1 MKKHLSFFSVVL
13 MLTMM
18 SAALSMLALPA
29 SAETEETVYG
39 VSDPTTT
46 TIPED
51 ADFKEDFIYSIY
63 DNKVSI
69 TKFNSAFEVSVE
81 IPDTINGYP
90 VIAIEENAFGDCTVL
105 TGITIPS
112 SVTSIGNFAFSGC
125 TSLKSVEIAG
135 ENVKFGTDVFEDCES
150 ISSVNLGS
158 AECFSKR
165 IFDINNPWS
174 LSIKGIP
181 MTELVITSN
190 TYQSNFANCI
200 SIQTLTF
207 NLDGGNHRVSDGAF
221 KNCTGITKIEG
232 LSTVDY
238 IGLNAFAGCTG
249 LTGTLNF
256 GATDD
261 YSGIE
266 IGPRAFEGC
275 TGISAITFDRYGDI
289 YEFAFKDC
297 TALKMVTVNSGC
309 DIGSGVFQN
318 CTSLELFDCS
328 NRGASVMYY
337 SYLFERYGHEVRYY
351 NYYFDG
357 SSFTLN
363 DFCNIFD
370 GCDKVVV
377 KCLYD
382 SGMYDYVK
390 QCGIEYKVVLS
401 EKDYQIIAIIVLI
414 IALIVILAVVFAP
427 YVVLLILLLVLIIL
441 LVKPSKAKKLL
452 KAAGISTKKPKKTKE
467 TETEEEKE

>member
-1 MKKHLSFFSVVL
+1 MKKASKFLGMALVITLLVSA
-13 MLTMM
+13 M
-18 SAALSMLALPA
+18 SMFTITA
-29 SAETEETVYG
+29 SAYNYSQNGITYSPNDNGATIKS
-39 VSDPTTT
+39 VSK
-46 TIPED
+46 TIEGD
-51 ADFKEDFIYSIY
+51 II
-63 DNKVSI
+63 
-69 TKFNSAFEVSVE
+69 

-90 VIAIEENAFGDCTVL
+90 VIAIEENAFSDCIGL

-112 SVTSIGNFAFSGC
+112 SVTSIGDFAFSGC

-135 ENVKFGTDVFEDCES
+135 ENVEFGTDVFEGCES

-174 LSIKGIP
+174 LSIKGTP
-181 MTELVITSN
+181 LTELVITSN

-207 NLDGGNHRVSDGAF
+207 NLDGRNHRVSDGAF

-232 LSTVDY
+232 LSTVNY

-256 GATDD
+256 GATGD
-261 YSGIE
+261 YSEINIE
-266 IGPRAFEGC
+266 PRAFEGC
-275 TGISAITFDRYGDI
+275 TGISEITFDRGGYI

-297 TALKMVTVNSGC
+297 TALKTVTFNDYYQISSGA
-309 DIGSGVFQN
+309 FMN
-318 CTSLELFDCS
+318 CTSLEF
-328 NRGASVMYY
+328 
-337 SYLFERYGHEVRYY
+337 
-351 NYYFDG
+351 FDG
-357 SSFTLN
+357 SNGNGWIDYYSSDYEYADS
-363 DFCNIFD
+363 DFWNIFD

-382 SGMYDYVK
+382 SGMYNYVK
-390 QCGIEYKVVLS
+390 QYGIEYKVVLS
-401 EKDYQIIAIIVLI
+401 EYHYQIIAIIIASI
-414 IALIVILAVVFAP
+414 IALIVILTVIFVP

-441 LVKPSKAKKLL
+441 LVKLSKAKKLL
-452 KAAGISTKKPKKTKE
+452 KAAGISTKKPKKTKKTKE
-467 TETEEEKE
+467 TEIEEINKENNN